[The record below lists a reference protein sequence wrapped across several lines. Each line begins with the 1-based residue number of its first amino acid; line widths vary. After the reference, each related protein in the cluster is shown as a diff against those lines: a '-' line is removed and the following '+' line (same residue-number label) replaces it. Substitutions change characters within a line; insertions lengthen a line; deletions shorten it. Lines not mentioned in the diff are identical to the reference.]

1 MLYCCFDINDRDEQ
15 TVSHII
21 CEVNLVKNHRM
32 HVSLNYY
39 LLLVRDLYFILISV
53 FKNAF
58 KLGGDS
64 LYCVLYILPG
74 IASFIY
80 YLKWWLIEEI
90 IHNNMLQKENITIQ
104 LLFQILKSC
113 FTSSDKKLNLRWKE
127 QMCLPQSGFPVAK

>member
-1 MLYCCFDINDRDEQ
+1 
-15 TVSHII
+15 
-21 CEVNLVKNHRM
+21 M

-64 LYCVLYILPG
+64 LYCVLYILSG

-80 YLKWWLIEEI
+80 YLKW
-90 IHNNMLQKENITIQ
+90 
-104 LLFQILKSC
+104 
-113 FTSSDKKLNLRWKE
+113 
-127 QMCLPQSGFPVAK
+127 